1 MSRKSI
7 ALPLPLPKK
16 KLNGRSL
23 LKDDIS
29 TWIIVYHP
37 YIRQFMKYFIKLICD
52 FTSILYEKLLGHYLD
67 WI

>member
-29 TWIIVYHP
+29 T
-37 YIRQFMKYFIKLICD
+37 
-52 FTSILYEKLLGHYLD
+52 
-67 WI
+67 